1 MIEYVK
7 GDILTARTEAIVN
20 TVNTVGVMGKGVA
33 LRFKEAYPSNFKA
46 YAQAVKDNEVR
57 TGSMFVFPAGGVNGI
72 KYIINFPTKEQ
83 WFHPSKYEWIS
94 EGLKDLVRVIQ
105 EKKIGSI
112 ALPPLGCGNG
122 KLKWEKVRP
131 MIEAAIGSLPNLRVV
146 VFEPDQKIQ
155 AIIDAEALG
164 KDVALTPSRAMLLQ
178 LLFMYEANGEESCLF
193 AAQKLLYFL
202 QRFGEKQLKLTFTNH
217 HYGPYSNQVDHLVY
231 RLQGAW
237 VKGFAEKEA
246 KPFDRIQ
253 LKYERRNELGRY
265 VETLSMEETSRLTKL
280 TQFLSGFESP
290 LALEVLATTDA
301 ILQTSPNQDLGQ
313 VIDKIG
319 QWSER
324 KKGLIKERH
333 VAVAMERLM
342 GYAEV
347 LYPARFTVAT

>member
-46 YAQAVKDNEVR
+46 YAQAVKEKQVE
-57 TGSMFVFPAGGVNGI
+57 TGRMFVFPAGGVNGI
-72 KYIINFPTKEQ
+72 QYIINFPTKEQ
-83 WFHPSKYEWIS
+83 WFQPSKYEWIS

-105 EKKIGSI
+105 EKGITSI

-131 MIEAAIGSLPNLRVV
+131 MIEDSLGSIPNLRVV
-146 VFEPDQKIQ
+146 LFEPDQKIQ
-155 AIIDAEALG
+155 TIIDAEAVG
-164 KDVALTPSRAMLLQ
+164 KDVALTPARAMLLQ

-202 QRFGEKQLKLTFTNH
+202 QRFGEKQLKLTFKNH

-231 RLQGAW
+231 HLQGTW

-246 KPFDRIQ
+246 KPFDRIP
-253 LKYERRNELGRY
+253 LRYERFEELEKY
-265 VETLSMEETSRLTKL
+265 VKALSAEETNRLSQL
-280 TQFLSGFESP
+280 TEFLSGFESP
-290 LALEVLATTDA
+290 LALEILATTDRV
-301 ILQTSPNQDLGQ
+301 LQDSPTQNPEQ
-313 VIDKIG
+313 VLEKIG

-333 VAVAMERLM
+333 VAVAMERLR

-347 LYPARFTVAT
+347 LYPV